1 MANAARVGS
10 GAVFQNKH
18 KKEGSNQPDRRGD
31 FTFESD
37 VKAGT
42 KVAMAGWL
50 KKTKDGETYLFLS
63 AQPIQERTDGKKASG
78 APVPPSKMP
87 APQAHTTKADSD
99 DRIPFD

>member
-1 MANAARVGS
+1 MANEARVGN
-10 GAVFQNKH
+10 GAMFQNKH
-18 KKEGSNQPDRRGD
+18 KKPESNQPDRRGD

-42 KVAMAGWL
+42 KVEMAGWL

-63 AQPIQERTDGKKASG
+63 AQPMQERTDGKKASG

-87 APQAHTTKADSD
+87 SPPVAEPKAEDDSQ
-99 DRIPFD
+99 IPF